1 MKQQVLHSRRKHKRV
16 DTPQGVW
23 ALWRSGSVEDTSR
36 VKDLSARGLFIETLK
51 VCPVDAS
58 VDLHFLVEEGEI
70 KANAIVRYVKTGSGL
85 GLQFKTV
92 RTEDRTRFATMI
104 KRLFRPQ

>member
-1 MKQQVLHSRRKHKRV
+1 M
-16 DTPQGVW
+16 
-23 ALWRSGSVEDTSR
+23 
-36 VKDLSARGLFIETLK
+36 DLSARGLFIETLK

-104 KRLFRPQ
+104 RRLFRPR